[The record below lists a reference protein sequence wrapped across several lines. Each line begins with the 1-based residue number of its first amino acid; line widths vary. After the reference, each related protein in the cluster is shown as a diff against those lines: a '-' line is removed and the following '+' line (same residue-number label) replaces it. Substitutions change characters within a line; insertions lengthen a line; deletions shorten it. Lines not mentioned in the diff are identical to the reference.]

1 MKIYDAHCDVL
12 SKMWNDPTLSFLDG
26 ADLHTNLK
34 QMRSAGAGLQLFAIY
49 IPERVPD
56 SAKFDCA
63 LEMVEIFYE
72 RIVKPYDDV
81 IAVYSKEDIE
91 RLPAGKIGAML
102 TLEGCD
108 AIGREITRLKA
119 LIRLGVRSVG
129 LTWNY
134 GNAACDGI
142 LESRGSG
149 LSDFG
154 KRIVDVHNEY
164 DIWTDVSHLSVKA
177 FWDVMDH
184 ANHVIATHSNVKKIC
199 AHPRNLDDDQLKALI
214 KKDAV
219 IGVTFVPKFL
229 RNDRNASIADI
240 IEHIDYISSL
250 GGISNIAL
258 GSDFDGIDHV
268 PSNLRS
274 YEDYPK
280 LIEELERRYSN
291 KEVEGFLWRNLL
303 ERIPSKGRI

>member
-12 SKMWNDPTLSFLDG
+12 SKMWNDPSLSFLDG
-26 ADLHTNLK
+26 EDLHTNLK
-34 QMRSAGAGLQLFAIY
+34 KMRSAGASLQMFAVY

-63 LEMVEIFYE
+63 LEMVDIFYD
-72 RIVKPYDDV
+72 RVVKPYDDV
-81 IAVYSKEDIE
+81 VAVYSKEE
-91 RLPAGKIGAML
+91 AVRLPAGKIGAML

-108 AIGREITRLKA
+108 AIGREITRLKT

-142 LESRGSG
+142 LESRGGG

-154 KRIVDVHNEY
+154 KEIVQVHNEN
-164 DIWTDVSHLSVKA
+164 DVWTDVSHLSVKA
-177 FWDVMDH
+177 FWDVIEH
-184 ANHVIATHSNVKKIC
+184 ADHVIATHSNVKKIC
-199 AHPRNLDDDQLKALI
+199 THPRNLDDDQLKALI
-214 KKDAV
+214 KKDAA

-229 RNDRNASIADI
+229 RNDRKASISDI
-240 IEHIDYISSL
+240 LEHIDYIASL
-250 GGISNIAL
+250 GGISNIVL
-258 GSDFDGIDHV
+258 GSDFDGIDQV
-268 PSNLRS
+268 PSDLRS

-303 ERIPSKGRI
+303 ERIPS

>member
-1 MKIYDAHCDVL
+1 MKIFDAHCDVL
-12 SKMWNDPTLSFLDG
+12 CKMWNDPSLSFEDG
-26 ADLHTNLK
+26 KDLHTNLQ
-34 QMRSAGAGLQLFAIY
+34 QMRRAGAGLQMFAIY

-63 LEMVEIFYE
+63 LEMVDIFYE
-72 RIVKPYDDV
+72 RIVKPYDDIV
-81 IAVYSKEDIE
+81 AVYSKAEAE
-91 RLPAGKIGAML
+91 QLPPGKIGAML

-108 AIGREITRLKA
+108 AIGKELTRLKT

-134 GNAACDGI
+134 GNAASDGI
-142 LESRGSG
+142 LETRGGG

-154 KRIVDVHNEY
+154 KRTVELHNEHE
-164 DIWTDVSHLSVKA
+164 IWTDVSHLSVQA

-184 ANHVIATHSNVKKIC
+184 ADHIIASHSNVLNIC
-199 AHPRNLDDDQLKALI
+199 THPRNLDDKQLRALI
-214 KKDAV
+214 EKDAV

-229 RNDRNASIADI
+229 RNDRKASIQDI
-240 IEHIDYISSL
+240 LEHIAYICSL
-250 GGISNIAL
+250 GGKKNIAL

-268 PSNLRS
+268 PSNLQS
-274 YEDYPK
+274 YKDYPK
-280 LIEELERRYSN
+280 LIEELCRHYSN

-303 ERIPSKGRI
+303 ERIPS